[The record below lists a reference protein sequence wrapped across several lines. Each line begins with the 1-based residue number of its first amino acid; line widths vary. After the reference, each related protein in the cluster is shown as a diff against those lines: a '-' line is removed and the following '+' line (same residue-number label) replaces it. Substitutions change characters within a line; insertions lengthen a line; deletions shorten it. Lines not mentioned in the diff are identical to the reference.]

1 MTTSTTPAQRGS
13 PTATDEQ
20 GQGRR
25 EQDARILAELS
36 AREHISQDVD
46 RVRDRVE
53 MAQHE
58 ALNARQQAQQARG
71 YAQQAQ
77 NASRQAGDLLELAY
91 NYQFGQSNSVN
102 GNAIAGDSGPA
113 VSWRDRSPHLHPGFQ
128 L

>member
-1 MTTSTTPAQRGS
+1 MTASTSGQRTAQTRS
-13 PTATDEQ
+13 DEE

-77 NASRQAGDLLELAY
+77 NASRQAQNRADQA
-91 NYQFGQSNSVN
+91 NQAAQQSTNQ
-102 GNAIAGDSGPA
+102 A
-113 VSWRDRSPHLHPGFQ
+113 
-128 L
+128 